1 MEGGEGLGVDS
12 REKII
17 ERKAKE
23 IGKVREKT
31 RERDRRAEGWV
42 EEMGKKGDVQEVSEG
57 GREGERGTVRVR
69 NWAEKRERSLSEDG
83 AVG

>member
-1 MEGGEGLGVDS
+1 MGVDS

-17 ERKAKE
+17 ERKVKE

-42 EEMGKKGDVQEVSEG
+42 EEMGKKGDVQVSEG